1 MRDLENIE
9 NVPKGNTSA
18 NHFLN
23 RHRYSENIMAVKSL
37 NSFVFYLST
46 FPFTTNYF
54 IGRISVFSILLLKKI
69 IRCLWKK
76 CANFQTR
83 TALTLKTS
91 ITKMVKDLM
100 FEELQLID
108 IAIDLEDLEIVKHY
122 FEFECKDVSTLKTDT
137 GYTPLHIGVSL
148 GSIEICKMLLQ
159 KGVNVNAIN
168 NDGFM
173 PLHLV
178 YDDNKVEIARILI
191 QNGANVGAQI
201 GTESWTLLHY
211 AAIDNLPEIT
221 KVLLENGGEINAA
234 SSSGSTPLHMS
245 IAKGN
250 IEVSKIL
257 IQNGANLNALTNNGF
272 NQQRKTP
279 IEIALSNKKL
289 RSMKLMMFH

>member
-1 MRDLENIE
+1 
-9 NVPKGNTSA
+9 
-18 NHFLN
+18 
-23 RHRYSENIMAVKSL
+23 MAVRSL

-76 CANFQTR
+76 CANIQTR

-148 GSIEICKMLLQ
+148 GSIEICNMLLQ

-168 NDGFM
+168 NYGVM

-178 YDDNKVEIARILI
+178 VDIDANKVEIARILI
-191 QNGANVGAQI
+191 QNGADVSAQV
-201 GTESWTLLHY
+201 GTEGWTLLHY
-211 AAIDNLPEIT
+211 AAFDNLQ
-221 KVLLENGGEINAA
+221 K
-234 SSSGSTPLHMS
+234 
-245 IAKGN
+245 
-250 IEVSKIL
+250 
-257 IQNGANLNALTNNGF
+257 
-272 NQQRKTP
+272 
-279 IEIALSNKKL
+279 
-289 RSMKLMMFH
+289 